1 MCLTFVRSVH
11 SHVVDVVKLAMESC
25 LEIRIWGKHA
35 LRFGIDE
42 FVTQCPEQRLLL
54 LRLFNLAHDFAQ
66 YALLVPCC
74 LYRWRIAAYARAVV
88 GVAEVMRA

>member
-1 MCLTFVRSVH
+1 MRLTFVRSVH

-42 FVTQCPEQRLLL
+42 FVNPRLRTTGQNAKT
-54 LRLFNLAHDFAQ
+54 LRAKRIRARVGFTPVYRGGTTTHDDVKENA
-66 YALLVPCC
+66 
-74 LYRWRIAAYARAVV
+74 
-88 GVAEVMRA
+88 

>member
-1 MCLTFVRSVH
+1 
-11 SHVVDVVKLAMESC
+11 
-25 LEIRIWGKHA
+25 
-35 LRFGIDE
+35 
-42 FVTQCPEQRLLL
+42 VTQCPEQRLLL
-54 LRLFNLAHDFAQ
+54 LRFFNLAHDFAQ